1 MTNKI
6 VVLKDQ
12 RTPVEGTPYVIDEF
26 QALVAQD
33 GMGTLAADFQPM
45 KAHLTSKTAPLFP
58 MPDSIPERKVI
69 IDQALSILRGLR
81 ARDAERA
88 KTLANE
94 VLGY

>member
-1 MTNKI
+1 MKNRSSTSNTSQ
-6 VVLKDQ
+6 D
-12 RTPVEGTPYVIDEF
+12 
-26 QALVAQD
+26 AL
-33 GMGTLAADFQPM
+33 
-45 KAHLTSKTAPLFP
+45 KAHLAEHPGALVMEGMGSLPQL
-58 MPDSIPERKVI
+58 PDSIPERKVI